1 MKTRILVVEDEAFIR
16 LLVAETL
23 TSQGFEVQVA
33 SSAVEA
39 RGVIA
44 DFEPAV
50 AVLDIEL
57 GQGPTG
63 LDLANALRQTKPDI
77 AFVFLTNL
85 PEPRFLGR
93 GDSKIPEGSAYLRKS
108 NLRDPE
114 VLTKAIAAV
123 IGKTDSQKFRDD
135 VRSSHPLSRISKSQL
150 EILRLVALGRS
161 NQEIAAIRGT
171 TLRAVEGLLKRTIA
185 SAGIEISDMA
195 HGRVLAARE
204 FMKAAGLPEQH

>member
-1 MKTRILVVEDEAFIR
+1 
-16 LLVAETL
+16 
-23 TSQGFEVQVA
+23 
-33 SSAVEA
+33 
-39 RGVIA
+39 
-44 DFEPAV
+44 
-50 AVLDIEL
+50 
-57 GQGPTG
+57 
-63 LDLANALRQTKPDI
+63 
-77 AFVFLTNL
+77 
-85 PEPRFLGR
+85 LGR

-114 VLTKAIAAV
+114 VLNNAIAAV
-123 IGKTDSQKFRDD
+123 LGKADSQKFRDD

-150 EILRLVALGRS
+150 EILRLVALGHS

>member
-1 MKTRILVVEDEAFIR
+1 
-16 LLVAETL
+16 
-23 TSQGFEVQVA
+23 
-33 SSAVEA
+33 
-39 RGVIA
+39 
-44 DFEPAV
+44 
-50 AVLDIEL
+50 
-57 GQGPTG
+57 
-63 LDLANALRQTKPDI
+63 
-77 AFVFLTNL
+77 
-85 PEPRFLGR
+85 
-93 GDSKIPEGSAYLRKS
+93 
-108 NLRDPE
+108 
-114 VLTKAIAAV
+114 V

-150 EILRLVALGRS
+150 EILRLVALGHS